1 MAANTSKSSSN
12 NQVVYSA
19 GRSTKGQGNTEENLP
34 STKKNLTPR
43 SETSTHAAKF
53 TFQTTGPQFPKT
65 PSARFPWSCTL
76 PALGQPASALQ
87 YSCFSEAPNTDL
99 VRVHGHIG
107 VSVTGKTWAELIKLC
122 MAYAFL
128 TPIKVVVAR
137 MSLEGHNLP
146 HICNTLGHS
155 KGAWAFLGRNTGES
169 IRWHRCSTEYLGS
182 SQHLLVNQLCIT
194 LKKAET
200 LNIKKFRYVDDMEY
214 YPAEFFSVY
223 SAVCDQDL
231 LRTLA
236 RAPVGSSLARYI
248 TNQNPERLSKLPAIG
263 MNGVLALTVRDNTF
277 NTKKFQHFLELGCR
291 VRALCEEAGVRVIC
305 LPPYCPELN
314 PIELCF
320 ARMKFRLQQMQE
332 LSYSLDTHW
341 SIQTTFVD
349 VITPSSV
356 TTSTTIADTTC
367 LFWNFK

>member
-1 MAANTSKSSSN
+1 M
-12 NQVVYSA
+12 
-19 GRSTKGQGNTEENLP
+19 
-34 STKKNLTPR
+34 
-43 SETSTHAAKF
+43 
-53 TFQTTGPQFPKT
+53 
-65 PSARFPWSCTL
+65 
-76 PALGQPASALQ
+76 
-87 YSCFSEAPNTDL
+87 
-99 VRVHGHIG
+99 
-107 VSVTGKTWAELIKLC
+107 
-122 MAYAFL
+122 
-128 TPIKVVVAR
+128 
-137 MSLEGHNLP
+137 LP
-146 HICNTLGHS
+146 H
-155 KGAWAFLGRNTGES
+155 
-169 IRWHRCSTEYLGS
+169 S
-182 SQHLLVNQLCIT
+182 SL
-194 LKKAET
+194 
-200 LNIKKFRYVDDMEY
+200 YVDE
-214 YPAEFFSVY
+214 

-277 NTKKFQHFLELGCR
+277 NTKKFQHFLELLPQMNPYPGPNPVLVCDNATICKGCR

-349 VITPSSV
+349 VITPEFCYD
-356 TTSTTIADTTC
+356 IYHHCGYHMPILEFQC
-367 LFWNFK
+367 LFSFAVSLLYNSLIV